1 MPHVTPLHADDP
13 KRVGRYRLTG
23 RIAGMPADGPAYL
36 ASARDGV
43 AVLPA
48 DGSVYLGSTP
58 DGGEVA
64 IKLLDDDWNG
74 AARDRFTA
82 EARAASRVAPF
93 CAAQILGAGFEGD
106 QAYLVSEYVA
116 GPSLQEFVTAEG
128 PWEGRDLVALA
139 IGTATGLAAIHQAGL
154 VHGDFGPEHV
164 VLGAEGPRVVGFGI
178 TPPYGAATPAADLR
192 AWVHTVLYTAAGE
205 AADPGDPENLD
216 LLPEPLRTAAVR
228 CIFAE
233 TGGQPTARSIVLKL
247 LGDDNPPA
255 GVLGEGMR
263 RAARAAVGPLAPPD
277 PDPAPPEAARPRARA
292 VWWVAAVA
300 ACLLAIVAVI
310 LFVQH
315 QGSQS
320 PDAAKS
326 PAADGS
332 AAASPSARPPTPRP
346 ADKSAAASPS
356 AGPPAPAL
364 TVPATLAGTW
374 SGQVSQTGPADVFQ
388 AEVILTAGASQG
400 SVHYSGGSFAC
411 TGRLTPVSDSSGT
424 LTLDQVIVQGPC
436 AGGVVTLSPDPGNAV
451 QFRFKGKEGPMA
463 TGTLT
468 RS

>member
-13 KRVGRYRLTG
+13 QRVGRYRLTG
-23 RIAGMPADGPAYL
+23 RIAGMPADGPAYH

-48 DGSVYLGSTP
+48 DGSVYVGSTP

-64 IKLLDDDWNG
+64 VKLLDGNWNG

-82 EARAASRVAPF
+82 EAKAASRVAPF
-93 CAAQILGAGFEGD
+93 CAAQILGAGFDGD

-116 GPSLQEFVTAEG
+116 GPSLEEFVAEEG
-128 PWEGRDLVALA
+128 PWEGHDLVALA

-164 VLGAEGPRVVGFGI
+164 VLGERGPRVVGFGI
-178 TPPYGAATPAADLR
+178 TPPYGSATPAADLR
-192 AWVHTVLYTAAGE
+192 AWVYTVLYAAAGE
-205 AADPGDPENLD
+205 TADPGDPENLD
-216 LLPEPLRTAAVR
+216 LLPEPLRTLAVR
-228 CIFAE
+228 CIFGE
-233 TGGQPTARSIVLKL
+233 GGGQPTARSIVLEL
-247 LGDDNPPA
+247 LGDENPPA

-263 RAARAAVGPLAPPD
+263 RAARAAVRPLAPP
-277 PDPAPPEAARPRARA
+277 PVADPAPPEAAGRRGRGRA
-292 VWWVAAVA
+292 VWWVAGVA
-300 ACLLAIVAVI
+300 ACLLAIAAAI

-320 PDAAKS
+320 SDAAKS
-326 PAADGS
+326 SADRPAT
-332 AAASPSARPPTPRP
+332 ASPSVRPRTPRP
-346 ADKSAAASPS
+346 T
-356 AGPPAPAL
+356 PAVN
-364 TVPATLAGTW
+364 VPAVLAGTW
-374 SGQVSQTGPADVFQ
+374 SGQVSQTSPADVFQ

-400 SVHYSGGSFAC
+400 SVHYSGGSFSC
-411 TGRLTPVSDSSGT
+411 TGHLAPVSDSSGT
-424 LTLDQVIVQGPC
+424 LTLHQAIVQGPC
-436 AGGVVTLSPDPGNAV
+436 AGGMVTLSPGPGNTV
-451 QFRFKGKEGPMA
+451 RFTFKGKEGPMA